1 MPAGNQPTLARLQK
15 LMQSALLR
23 QDGAAANPGPELF
36 VNGSR
41 RLTAARHLDI
51 YRHSYVARLREC
63 MKNQFSAL
71 AYALGEELFQMF
83 ADQYLDA
90 YPSESYTL
98 NELGRRFP
106 HFLQET
112 RPDAGS
118 EERESWV
125 DFIIQL
131 ADFEYTLSVIFD
143 AHSDDEPRPADD
155 DTPDEDLRLNPL
167 LRLFH
172 HPYPICRYY
181 LDVTR
186 KREPELPLAE
196 DSYCAVTRNDY
207 RLRLLEVKP
216 AQYHFLRALGQENS
230 VAKAKEQLVSSYGF
244 DALRLDQAWGAWRK
258 TFIEGGFLG
267 CIAKIDSRRGKP

>member
-1 MPAGNQPTLARLQK
+1 MPAGNQPTLAQLQSR
-15 LMQSALLR
+15 MQSALVR
-23 QDGAAANPGPELF
+23 RDGAAANSGPELF
-36 VNGSR
+36 VNESS

-90 YPSESYTL
+90 YPSDSYTL

-106 HFLQET
+106 RFLQET
-112 RPDAGS
+112 RPDAGL
-118 EERESWV
+118 EEKESWV

-131 ADFEYTLSVIFD
+131 ADFEYTLSEIFD
-143 AHSDDEPRPADD
+143 AHSDDDESRPADD
-155 DTPDEDLRLNPL
+155 STPDEDLRLNPL

-207 RLRLLEVKP
+207 RLRLLEIKP
-216 AQYHFLRALGQENS
+216 AQYHFLRALGRENS
-230 VAKAKEQLVSSYGF
+230 VGKAKERLVSGYGF
-244 DALRLDQAWGAWRK
+244 DTRRLDHAWEMWRK
-258 TFIEGGFLG
+258 TFIEGGFL
-267 CIAKIDSRRGKP
+267 KSVSDDSQSAHP

>member
-1 MPAGNQPTLARLQK
+1 MPAGKQPTLAQLQSR
-15 LMQSALLR
+15 MQSALVR
-23 QDGAAANPGPELF
+23 QDGAAANSDPELF
-36 VNGSR
+36 VNGSG

-51 YRHSYVARLREC
+51 YRHSYIARLREC

-71 AYALGEELFQMF
+71 AHALGEELFQMF

-90 YPSESYTL
+90 YPSDSYTL

-106 HFLQET
+106 RFLQET
-112 RPDAGS
+112 RPDAGL
-118 EERESWV
+118 EEKESWV

-131 ADFEYTLSVIFD
+131 ADFEYTLSEIFD

-207 RLRLLEVKP
+207 RLRLLEIRP
-216 AQYHFLRALGQENS
+216 AQYHFLRALGRENS
-230 VAKAKEQLVSSYGF
+230 VGKAKEHLVSGYGF
-244 DALRLDQAWGAWRK
+244 DAQRLDHAWGVWRK
-258 TFIEGGFLG
+258 TFVEGGFLKSV
-267 CIAKIDSRRGKP
+267 CE